1 MDQSVEAQAV
11 DETGFGVGL
20 AVAGWP
26 SELPGFPWTA
36 ASLRNMRQV
45 LSCVFDLS
53 RGARSFAWARLAS
66 FRDPGL
72 IFPLYEII
80 AQPLPWYLLSVR
92 VTRPAASSS
101 PVRTGDDL
109 QVHACFGARA
119 ASSSTVSR
127 TYRHAVVVPAPN
139 PAASSANVPPL
150 HRQVTTRSACRAGSG
165 FRRRDPNVRR

>member
-66 FRDPGL
+66 FCGSGL
-72 IFPLYEII
+72 FFPLHGTF
-80 AQPLPWYLLSVR
+80 AQVLP
-92 VTRPAASSS
+92 
-101 PVRTGDDL
+101 
-109 QVHACFGARA
+109 
-119 ASSSTVSR
+119 
-127 TYRHAVVVPAPN
+127 
-139 PAASSANVPPL
+139 
-150 HRQVTTRSACRAGSG
+150 
-165 FRRRDPNVRR
+165 